1 MRARVENGRW
11 ILEDPTDLPEGTV
24 VEIVTR
30 PAPSERADV
39 YVDEKIVA
47 YVTALV
53 VAAAGSPRA
62 NEVTALVDAAKAR
75 ARAEVRGFVTPDGV
89 KPVAPDVLR
98 RLVGGASPDD
108 AVRRILDVTPV
119 P

>member
-11 ILEDPTDLPEGTV
+11 ILEDPADLPEGTV

-30 PAPSERADV
+30 PAPAARGDV

-53 VAAAGSPRA
+53 AAAAGSPRA
-62 NEVTALVDAAKAR
+62 DEVTALVDAAKAH
-75 ARAEVRGFVTPDGV
+75 ARAEGRWFVTLADV

-98 RLVGGASPDD
+98 RLVGGATPDD